1 MSKKKFDKEEYYKKV
16 TQKQDAEAIG
26 GIVANIIIFIVAATI
41 IWFVIEGGK
50 SLFSSVFNSEAK
62 DFCSTSAEVRM
73 AKTDYAAKQ
82 AFKECMRNY

>member
-1 MSKKKFDKEEYYKKV
+1 MSKKNGDII
-16 TQKQDAEAIG
+16 A
-26 GIVANIIIFIVAATI
+26 IIFIYIVGATI
-41 IWFVIEGGK
+41 MWFVIEGGI